1 MGADLGSIEVGK
13 LADLVVVDGDP
24 PTTITDLRRTRRA
37 VGRWAITL
45 TQRQLGRVVAA
56 CGSLVGVGAF
66 VMSYPGSSLRVS
78 DIPSE

>member
-24 PTTITDLRRTRRA
+24 PTT
-37 VGRWAITL
+37 ITL